1 MSNELTIVGNVGETI
16 ELHNL
21 PGGGTVCNFSVADN
35 RVRQLEDGS
44 YKTINTTWRRVA
56 AYKNAEAVA
65 ENLTKGTRVII
76 RGIEEM
82 RTYTRTDGTP
92 GNQLRFIASVVGIVP
107 TNPKPIGSPHTPA
120 RPAPRPA
127 VPTQYPPHGYQAQPT
142 NGYQQHPAPQ
152 APAAQPAPRSPQ
164 GYQQAPAYPTPY
176 TTDQPPF

>member
-35 RVRQLEDGS
+35 RVRQLEDGT
-44 YKTINTTWRRVA
+44 YETINTTWRRVA

-65 ENLTKGTRVII
+65 ENLTKGARVII

-82 RTYTRTDGTP
+82 RTYTRTDGTE

-107 TNPKPIGSPHTPA
+107 TNPKPIGSPAA

-142 NGYQQHPAPQ
+142 NGYQQHQTPPAQ
-152 APAAQPAPRSPQ
+152 TAQPAAPRSPQ

>member
-35 RVRQLEDGS
+35 RVRKLDNGTYE
-44 YKTINTTWRRVA
+44 TINTTWRRVA
-56 AYKNAEAVA
+56 VYKNAETISEA
-65 ENLTKGTRVII
+65 LTKGARVII

-82 RTYTRTDGTP
+82 RTYTRTDGTD
-92 GNQLRFIASVVGIVP
+92 GNQLRFIATVVGIVP
-107 TNPKPIGSPHTPA
+107 TNPKPIGSTG

-152 APAAQPAPRSPQ
+152 APAAQTPAPRSPQ

>member
-65 ENLTKGTRVII
+65 ENLTKGARVII

-82 RTYTRTDGTP
+82 RTYTRTDGTE

-107 TNPKPIGSPHTPA
+107 TAPKPIGSTG
-120 RPAPRPA
+120 R
-127 VPTQYPPHGYQAQPT
+127 QAQPT
-142 NGYQQHPAPQ
+142 NGYQ
-152 APAAQPAPRSPQ
+152 AQPTPRSPQ
-164 GYQQAPAYPTPY
+164 GYQQAPAYPAPY

>member
-21 PGGGTVCNFSVADN
+21 PGGRTVCNFSVADN
-35 RVRQLEDGS
+35 RVRQLEDGT

-56 AYKNAEAVA
+56 VYKNAEAIA
-65 ENLTKGTRVII
+65 EALTKGARVII

-92 GNQLRFIASVVGIVP
+92 GNQLRFIATVVGIVP
-107 TNPKPIGSPHTPA
+107 TNPKPIGSTG

-164 GYQQAPAYPTPY
+164 GYPQAPAYPAPY

>member
-35 RVRQLEDGS
+35 RVRKEQDGTYTTLS
-44 YKTINTTWRRVA
+44 TTWRRVA

-65 ENLTKGTRVII
+65 EALTKGARVII

-82 RTYTRTDGTP
+82 RTYTRTDGAP
-92 GNQLRFIASVVGIVP
+92 GHQLSFIASVVGIVP
-107 TNPKPIGSPHTPA
+107 TTPKPIGSPAA

-127 VPTQYPPHGYQAQPT
+127 VPIQYPPHGYQAQPT

-152 APAAQPAPRSPQ
+152 AQTAQPPAPRSPQ
-164 GYQQAPAYPTPY
+164 GYQQAPAYPAPY

>member
-35 RVRQLEDGS
+35 RVRKEQDGTYTTLS
-44 YKTINTTWRRVA
+44 TTWRRVA

-65 ENLTKGTRVII
+65 ENLTKGARVII

-82 RTYTRTDGTP
+82 RTYTRTDGAP
-92 GNQLRFIASVVGIVP
+92 GHQLSFIASVVGIVP
-107 TNPKPIGSPHTPA
+107 TTPKPIGSPA
-120 RPAPRPA
+120 GRPAPRPA
-127 VPTQYPPHGYQAQPT
+127 VPTQYPPNGYQAQPT
-142 NGYQQHPAPQ
+142 NGYQQHPAPPAQ
-152 APAAQPAPRSPQ
+152 AAQPPAPRSPQ

>member
-35 RVRQLEDGS
+35 RVRKEQDGTYTTLS
-44 YKTINTTWRRVA
+44 TTWRRVA

-65 ENLTKGTRVII
+65 EALTKGARVII

-82 RTYTRTDGTP
+82 RTYTRTDGAP
-92 GNQLRFIASVVGIVP
+92 GHQLSFIASVVGIVP
-107 TNPKPIGSPHTPA
+107 TTPKPIGSPAA

-142 NGYQQHPAPQ
+142 NGYQQHPTPHAPQ
-152 APAAQPAPRSPQ
+152 AAPRSPQ

-176 TTDQPPF
+176 TTAEPPF

>member
-35 RVRQLEDGS
+35 RVRKNQDGT
-44 YKTINTTWRRVA
+44 YETINTTWRRVA
-56 AYKNAEAVA
+56 VYKNAETLA
-65 ENLTKGTRVII
+65 EALTKGARVII

-82 RTYTRTDGTP
+82 RTYTRTDGTE
-92 GNQLRFIASVVGIVP
+92 GNQLRFIATVVGIVP
-107 TNPKPIGSPHTPA
+107 TNPKPIGSPAA
-120 RPAPRPA
+120 RRHRAPQY
-127 VPTQYPPHGYQAQPT
+127 PTQYPPHGYQAQPT

-152 APAAQPAPRSPQ
+152 AQPAAQRSPQ

>member
-35 RVRQLEDGS
+35 RVRKEQDGT
-44 YKTINTTWRRVA
+44 YTTLNTTWRRVA
-56 AYKNAEAVA
+56 VYKNAETISEA
-65 ENLTKGTRVII
+65 LTKGTRVII

-82 RTYTRTDGTP
+82 RTYTRTDGTE

-107 TNPKPIGSPHTPA
+107 TNPKPIGSTG

-127 VPTQYPPHGYQAQPT
+127 VPTQYPPHGYQ
-142 NGYQQHPAPQ
+142 QHPAPQ
-152 APAAQPAPRSPQ
+152 AQPAAPRSPQ
-164 GYQQAPAYPTPY
+164 GYQQSPAYPAPY

>member
-35 RVRQLEDGS
+35 RVRKLEDGS

-56 AYKNAEAVA
+56 VYKNAETISEA
-65 ENLTKGTRVII
+65 LTKGARVII

-82 RTYTRTDGTP
+82 RTYTRTDGTE
-92 GNQLRFIASVVGIVP
+92 GNQLRFIATVVGIVP
-107 TNPKPIGSPHTPA
+107 TNPKPIGSTG

-152 APAAQPAPRSPQ
+152 APAAQPAAPRSPQ
-164 GYQQAPAYPTPY
+164 GYQQAPAYPTP
-176 TTDQPPF
+176 F

>member
-35 RVRQLEDGS
+35 RVRKLDNGTYE
-44 YKTINTTWRRVA
+44 TINTTWRRVA
-56 AYKNAEAVA
+56 VYKNAETVA
-65 ENLTKGTRVII
+65 EALTKGARVII

-82 RTYTRTDGTP
+82 RTYTRTDGTE

-107 TNPKPIGSPHTPA
+107 TNPKPIGSTG

-152 APAAQPAPRSPQ
+152 APAAQPTPRSPQ

>member
-35 RVRQLEDGS
+35 RVRKEQDG
-44 YKTINTTWRRVA
+44 TFTTLNTTWRRVA
-56 AYKNAEAVA
+56 VYKNAETLA
-65 ENLTKGTRVII
+65 EALTKGARVII

-82 RTYTRTDGTP
+82 RTYTRTDGTE

-107 TNPKPIGSPHTPA
+107 TNPKPIGSPAA
-120 RPAPRPA
+120 RPAPR
-127 VPTQYPPHGYQAQPT
+127 
-142 NGYQQHPAPQ
+142 PAPQ

-164 GYQQAPAYPTPY
+164 GYQQAPAYPAPY

>member
-35 RVRQLEDGS
+35 RVRKEQDG
-44 YKTINTTWRRVA
+44 TFTTLNTTWRRVA
-56 AYKNAEAVA
+56 VYKNAETIA
-65 ENLTKGTRVII
+65 EALTKGARVII

-82 RTYTRTDGTP
+82 RTYTRTDGTE
-92 GNQLRFIASVVGIVP
+92 GNQLRFIATVVGIVP
-107 TNPKPIGSPHTPA
+107 TNPKPIGSTA

-142 NGYQQHPAPQ
+142 NGYQTPPVQPVQ
-152 APAAQPAPRSPQ
+152 AAQTAPRSPQ

>member
-65 ENLTKGTRVII
+65 EALTKGARVII

-82 RTYTRTDGTP
+82 RTYTRADGTP
-92 GNQLRFIASVVGIVP
+92 GNQLSFIASVVGIVP
-107 TNPKPIGSPHTPA
+107 TTPKPIGSPA
-120 RPAPRPA
+120 GRPAPRPA

-152 APAAQPAPRSPQ
+152 AQAAQPPAPRSPQ

>member
-35 RVRQLEDGS
+35 RVRKEQDG
-44 YKTINTTWRRVA
+44 TFTTLNTTWRRVA

-65 ENLTKGTRVII
+65 ENLTKGARVII

-82 RTYTRTDGTP
+82 RTYTRTDGTE
-92 GNQLRFIASVVGIVP
+92 GNQLRFIATVVGIVP
-107 TNPKPIGSPHTPA
+107 TNPKPIGSTAH
-120 RPAPRPA
+120 PAPRPA

-152 APAAQPAPRSPQ
+152 AQPAASRSPQ

>member
-56 AYKNAEAVA
+56 TYKNAETIA
-65 ENLTKGTRVII
+65 EALTRGARVII

-82 RTYTRTDGTP
+82 RTYTRTDGTE

-107 TNPKPIGSPHTPA
+107 TNPKPIGSPAA

-127 VPTQYPPHGYQAQPT
+127 APTQYPPHGYQAQPT
-142 NGYQQHPAPQ
+142 HGYQTPPVQPVQ
-152 APAAQPAPRSPQ
+152 AAQTAPRSPQ
-164 GYQQAPAYPTPY
+164 GYQQAPAYPAPY

>member
-35 RVRQLEDGS
+35 RVRKEQDG
-44 YKTINTTWRRVA
+44 TFTTLNTTWRRVA
-56 AYKNAEAVA
+56 VYKNAETIA
-65 ENLTKGTRVII
+65 EALTKGARVII

-82 RTYTRTDGTP
+82 RTYTRTDGTE

-107 TNPKPIGSPHTPA
+107 TNPKPIGSTG

-127 VPTQYPPHGYQAQPT
+127 VPTQYPPNGYQAQPT

-152 APAAQPAPRSPQ
+152 APAAPA
-164 GYQQAPAYPTPY
+164 PY
-176 TTDQPPF
+176 TTAQPPF

>member
-35 RVRQLEDGS
+35 RVRKEQDG
-44 YKTINTTWRRVA
+44 TFTTLNTTWRRVA
-56 AYKNAEAVA
+56 VYKNAETIA
-65 ENLTKGTRVII
+65 EALTKGARVII

-82 RTYTRTDGTP
+82 RTYTRTDGTE
-92 GNQLRFIASVVGIVP
+92 GNQLRFIATVVGIVP
-107 TNPKPIGSPHTPA
+107 TNPKPIGSTG

-164 GYQQAPAYPTPY
+164 GYPQAPAYPAPY

>member
-35 RVRQLEDGS
+35 RVRKEQDGTFTTLS
-44 YKTINTTWRRVA
+44 TTWRRVA
-56 AYKNAEAVA
+56 AYKNAEAIA
-65 ENLTKGTRVII
+65 ETLTKGARVII
-76 RGIEEM
+76 RGTEEM
-82 RTYTRTDGTP
+82 RTYTRADGTP
-92 GNQLRFIASVVGIVP
+92 GNQLSIVP
-107 TNPKPIGSPHTPA
+107 TTPKPIGSTNA

-164 GYQQAPAYPTPY
+164 GYQQAPAYPAPY

>member
-16 ELHNL
+16 ELHPL

-56 AYKNAEAVA
+56 VYKNAETIA
-65 ENLTKGTRVII
+65 EALTKGARVII

-92 GNQLRFIASVVGIVP
+92 GNQLRFIATVVGIVP
-107 TNPKPIGSPHTPA
+107 TNPKPIGSTG

-127 VPTQYPPHGYQAQPT
+127 VPTQYPPHGYQA
-142 NGYQQHPAPQ
+142 
-152 APAAQPAPRSPQ
+152 PAAQPAPRSPQ
-164 GYQQAPAYPTPY
+164 GYPQAPAYPTPY

>member
-35 RVRQLEDGS
+35 RVRKEQDGTYTTLS
-44 YKTINTTWRRVA
+44 TTWRRVA

-65 ENLTKGTRVII
+65 ETLTKGARVII

-82 RTYTRTDGTP
+82 RTYTRADGTP
-92 GNQLRFIASVVGIVP
+92 GHQLSFIASVVGIVP
-107 TNPKPIGSPHTPA
+107 IGSTNARPA
-120 RPAPRPA
+120 PRPAPRPA
-127 VPTQYPPHGYQAQPT
+127 VPTQYPPNGYQAQPT

-152 APAAQPAPRSPQ
+152 AQPAAPRSPQ
-164 GYQQAPAYPTPY
+164 GYQQAPAYPTY
-176 TTDQPPF
+176 TTAEPPF

>member
-35 RVRQLEDGS
+35 RVRKLDNGTYE
-44 YKTINTTWRRVA
+44 TINTTWRRVA

-65 ENLTKGTRVII
+65 ENLTKGARVII

-82 RTYTRTDGTP
+82 RTYTRTDGTE

-107 TNPKPIGSPHTPA
+107 TNPKPIGSTG

-176 TTDQPPF
+176 TNDQPPF

>member
-35 RVRQLEDGS
+35 RVRKEQDGTFTTLS
-44 YKTINTTWRRVA
+44 TTWRRVA
-56 AYKNAEAVA
+56 VYKNAETISEA
-65 ENLTKGTRVII
+65 LTKGARVII

-107 TNPKPIGSPHTPA
+107 TNPKPIGSTG

-142 NGYQQHPAPQ
+142 NGYQQHRHTPPRT
-152 APAAQPAPRSPQ
+152 PPTSPRSKH
-164 GYQQAPAYPTPY
+164 PALYESP
-176 TTDQPPF
+176 

>member
-35 RVRQLEDGS
+35 RVRKEQDG
-44 YKTINTTWRRVA
+44 TFTTLNTTWRRVA
-56 AYKNAEAVA
+56 VYKNAEAISEA
-65 ENLTKGTRVII
+65 LTKGARVII

-82 RTYTRTDGTP
+82 RTYTRTDGTE

-107 TNPKPIGSPHTPA
+107 TNPKPIGSTG

>member
-44 YKTINTTWRRVA
+44 YKTLNTTWRRVA

-65 ENLTKGTRVII
+65 ENLTKGARVII

-82 RTYTRTDGTP
+82 RTYTRTDGTE
-92 GNQLRFIASVVGIVP
+92 GNQLRFIATVVGIVP
-107 TNPKPIGSPHTPA
+107 TNPKPIGSPAA

-127 VPTQYPPHGYQAQPT
+127 VPTQYPPNGYQAQPT

-152 APAAQPAPRSPQ
+152 APAYPTPRSPQ
-164 GYQQAPAYPTPY
+164 GYPQAPAYPTP
-176 TTDQPPF
+176 F

>member
-35 RVRQLEDGS
+35 RVRKLDNGTYE
-44 YKTINTTWRRVA
+44 TINTTWRRVA
-56 AYKNAEAVA
+56 VYKNAEAVA
-65 ENLTKGTRVII
+65 ENLTKGARVII

-82 RTYTRTDGTP
+82 RTYTRTDGTE
-92 GNQLRFIASVVGIVP
+92 GNQLRFIATVVGIVP
-107 TNPKPIGSPHTPA
+107 TNPKPIGSTG

-152 APAAQPAPRSPQ
+152 AQTAQPTAPRSPQ

>member
-35 RVRQLEDGS
+35 RVRKLDNGTYE
-44 YKTINTTWRRVA
+44 TINTTWRRVA
-56 AYKNAEAVA
+56 VYKNAETIA
-65 ENLTKGTRVII
+65 EALTKGARVII

-82 RTYTRTDGTP
+82 RTYTRTDGTE
-92 GNQLRFIASVVGIVP
+92 GNQLRFIATVVGIVP
-107 TNPKPIGSPHTPA
+107 TNPKPIGSPAA

-152 APAAQPAPRSPQ
+152 AQPPAPRSPQ
-164 GYQQAPAYPTPY
+164 GYQQAPAYPATY
-176 TTDQPPF
+176 TAARPPF

>member
-35 RVRQLEDGS
+35 RVRKEQDGTYTTLS
-44 YKTINTTWRRVA
+44 TTWRRVA

-65 ENLTKGTRVII
+65 ENLTKGARVII
-76 RGIEEM
+76 RGTEEM

-92 GNQLRFIASVVGIVP
+92 GHQLSLIASVVGIVP
-107 TNPKPIGSPHTPA
+107 TTPKPIGSTNA
-120 RPAPRPA
+120 SPAPRPA

-152 APAAQPAPRSPQ
+152 AQPAAPRSPQ

-176 TTDQPPF
+176 PTDQPPF

>member
-35 RVRQLEDGS
+35 RVRQLDDGS

-65 ENLTKGTRVII
+65 ENLTKGARVII
-76 RGIEEM
+76 RGTEEM
-82 RTYTRTDGTP
+82 RTYTRTDGTE
-92 GNQLRFIASVVGIVP
+92 GNQLRFIATVVGIVP
-107 TNPKPIGSPHTPA
+107 TNPKPIGSTG

-152 APAAQPAPRSPQ
+152 AQTAQPPAPRSPQ
-164 GYQQAPAYPTPY
+164 GYPQAPAYPAPY

>member
-35 RVRQLEDGS
+35 RVRKEQDG
-44 YKTINTTWRRVA
+44 TFTTLNTTWRRVA
-56 AYKNAEAVA
+56 VYKNAETISEA
-65 ENLTKGTRVII
+65 LTKGARVII

-82 RTYTRTDGTP
+82 RTYTRTDGTA

-107 TNPKPIGSPHTPA
+107 TNPKPIGSTGH
-120 RPAPRPA
+120 PAPRPA
-127 VPTQYPPHGYQAQPT
+127 VPTQYPPNGYQAQPT
-142 NGYQQHPAPQ
+142 NGYQQHPAQQ
-152 APAAQPAPRSPQ
+152 APPAAPRSPQ
-164 GYQQAPAYPTPY
+164 GYQQSPAYPAPY

>member
-35 RVRQLEDGS
+35 RVRKLDDGS
-44 YKTINTTWRRVA
+44 YKTISTTWRRVA

-65 ENLTKGTRVII
+65 EALTKGARVII

-82 RTYTRTDGTP
+82 RTYTRADGTP
-92 GNQLRFIASVVGIVP
+92 GNQLSFIASVVGIVP
-107 TNPKPIGSPHTPA
+107 ANPKPIGSPAA

-142 NGYQQHPAPQ
+142 NGYQQHPAPRTPQ
-152 APAAQPAPRSPQ
+152 PEPQPAQRSSQ
-164 GYQQAPAYPTPY
+164 GYQQAPAYPTY

>member
-35 RVRQLEDGS
+35 RVRKEQDGTYTTLS
-44 YKTINTTWRRVA
+44 TTWRRVA

-65 ENLTKGTRVII
+65 EALTKGARVII

-82 RTYTRTDGTP
+82 RTYTRTDGAP
-92 GNQLRFIASVVGIVP
+92 GHQLSFIASVVGIVP
-107 TNPKPIGSPHTPA
+107 TTPKPIGSPAA

-142 NGYQQHPAPQ
+142 NGYQQHPTPHAPQ
-152 APAAQPAPRSPQ
+152 AAPRSPQ
-164 GYQQAPAYPTPY
+164 GYQQAPAYPTY

>member
-35 RVRQLEDGS
+35 RVRKEQDG
-44 YKTINTTWRRVA
+44 TFTTLNTTWRRVA
-56 AYKNAEAVA
+56 AYKNAETIA
-65 ENLTKGTRVII
+65 EALTKGARVII

-82 RTYTRTDGTP
+82 RTYTRTDGTE
-92 GNQLRFIASVVGIVP
+92 GNQLRFIAYVVGIVP
-107 TNPKPIGSPHTPA
+107 TNPKPIGSPR

-142 NGYQQHPAPQ
+142 
-152 APAAQPAPRSPQ
+152 PRSPQ
-164 GYQQAPAYPTPY
+164 GYPQAPAYPAPY

>member
-35 RVRQLEDGS
+35 RVRKEQDG
-44 YKTINTTWRRVA
+44 TFTTLNTTWRRVA

-65 ENLTKGTRVII
+65 ENLTKGARVII

-82 RTYTRTDGTP
+82 RTYTRTDGTE
-92 GNQLRFIASVVGIVP
+92 GNQLRFIATVVGIVP
-107 TNPKPIGSPHTPA
+107 TNPKPIGSTG

-127 VPTQYPPHGYQAQPT
+127 VPTKYPPHGYQAQPT

-152 APAAQPAPRSPQ
+152 APAAAPRSPQ

>member
-16 ELHNL
+16 ELHTL

-65 ENLTKGTRVII
+65 ENLTKGARVII
-76 RGIEEM
+76 RGTEEM
-82 RTYTRTDGTP
+82 RTYTRTDGTE

-107 TNPKPIGSPHTPA
+107 TNPKPIGSTNA

-152 APAAQPAPRSPQ
+152 AQTAQPAAPRSPQ